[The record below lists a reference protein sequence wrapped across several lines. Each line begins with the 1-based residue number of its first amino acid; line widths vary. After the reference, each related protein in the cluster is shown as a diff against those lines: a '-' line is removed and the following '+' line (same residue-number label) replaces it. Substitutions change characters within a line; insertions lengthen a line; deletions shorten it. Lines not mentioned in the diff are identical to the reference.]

1 MEKVFAEHP
10 DLAVWVIS
18 VCGFLIS
25 ILTGSL
31 VYMAKRKFKKMDDF
45 IDAVTQLQVQLVTS
59 EGNIKDYIAE
69 RFVTKEVCQA
79 LHKSTLDEV
88 KKTINGGGK
97 DKKDN
102 DS

>member
-1 MEKVFAEHP
+1 MESVFAEHP
-10 DLAVWVIS
+10 DLAVWVIT
-18 VCGFLIS
+18 VCGSLIT

-59 EGNIKDYIAE
+59 EGNIKEYIAE
-69 RFVTKEVCQA
+69 RFVTKDVCQA
-79 LHKSTLDEV
+79 LHRITLEEV
-88 KKTINGGGK
+88 KKTINGK
-97 DKKDN
+97 NKKEN